1 MAVAVVWKPATCAR
15 PTQICAQSPPAN
27 TVGPRRIGF
36 IHSLD
41 CVGRSSRPA
50 AGLRDHP
57 PRCRSGRRQC
67 PGGTT
72 EAEEGEGGDEGSR
85 MRRRKQPVA
94 FSGPAGN
101 AAPPLADAGD
111 LAGHLASGFDVRLV
125 PGARGVRVDGVRRTH
140 EVIALIRSFVI
151 PATNKTGSSVGLNTS
166 IARAECR
173 VLMDIIRQS
182 ERKRERERDH

>member
-1 MAVAVVWKPATCAR
+1 MEASKLREADTDLRTIAASQYGRTSADWLHSFTRLRRAKQ
-15 PTQICAQSPPAN
+15 PTGRRSPGPPAAL
-27 TVGPRRIGF
+27 PQ
-36 IHSLD
+36 
-41 CVGRSSRPA
+41 RSAPM
-50 AGLRDHP
+50 
-57 PRCRSGRRQC
+57 

-151 PATNKTGSSVGLNTS
+151 PATNKTGNSVGLNTLH
-166 IARAECR
+166 
-173 VLMDIIRQS
+173 VLNVAF
-182 ERKRERERDH
+182 